1 MFGSEG
7 GNPVIDMLRF
17 ARDLKIRG
25 KLLAVVLPLVLL
37 PVLVIGVIV
46 GYVSE
51 QQAYRGITQAIRADL
66 EHMTQFT
73 LDLLN
78 AHYRQFEVYKEDKRQ
93 TVYRNLAT
101 LVRFAYNIVT
111 VQHEQYVDS
120 QHTLQ
125 EAQGEIRKAFR
136 NISVGETGYL
146 YAMTSK
152 GDLMIHVAQ
161 EGENI
166 LDARDENGRHFIQE
180 MCENALKSQPGEVLY
195 IVYPWRNPILGETRA
210 RNKVVAY
217 MYFQPWDWIVAAGGY
232 LEETYE
238 DVAFEKQALQA
249 LKENILDK
257 AVGATGYIYAM
268 TTRGELTIHPFREGQ
283 NVYDEKD
290 QEGHYFIREMIERK
304 NGWIRYPWR
313 NEADSVTRM
322 KVVRYQ
328 YFAPWDWIVA
338 VGSYENEFYEP
349 ADEIERQIL
358 TSMSLLTFV
367 VGSFAVI
374 LVFVASKFLTDPI
387 QRLIAGVREVKRG
400 RLDTRL
406 AVTTNDELGE
416 LAAEFNRMTEMLRK
430 NKELETTLA
439 QQSKMASLGVLSSEV
454 AHEINNPLG
463 VILGYAAHLEGK
475 MDPDDPGLKYI
486 QQIKRESKR
495 CKNIVQDLLSYARV
509 PKPALEE
516 TDINALL
523 EQIVDFAAHHTDM
536 DTVHIVTHFDPRLP
550 RIRVDGD
557 QIRQVALNL
566 MLNAGAAMPEGGRL
580 VVGTASGD
588 DGWVQLSFQ
597 DSGSGIPPEN
607 LEKIFEPFFTTKT
620 RGTGLGLAI
629 TRTIVEQHGGR
640 IAVASEV
647 GEGTTVTVSLPAHR
661 ESA

>member
-1 MFGSEG
+1 
-7 GNPVIDMLRF
+7 MLRF
-17 ARDLKIRG
+17 MRDLKIRE
-25 KLLAVVLPLVLL
+25 KLLAAVVPLVLL
-37 PVLVIGVIV
+37 PVLSVGVIV

-51 QQAYRGITQAIRADL
+51 QQAYLGITQATRADL

-78 AHYRQFEVYKEDKRQ
+78 AHYQQFEVYKEDKRR
-93 TVYRNLAT
+93 TVYQNLAT
-101 LVRFAYNIVT
+101 LAQFAYNLVA
-111 VQHEQYVDS
+111 VQHEQYAS
-120 QHTLQ
+120 GQHTLEAMQQ
-125 EAQGEIRKAFR
+125 EARKAFK

-152 GDLMIHVAQ
+152 GDLTIHVAQ

-166 LDARDENGRHFIQE
+166 LDAQDEKGRHFIQE
-180 MCENALKSQPGEVLY
+180 MCEKAVAAKPGEVLY
-195 IVYPWRNPILGETRA
+195 IVYPWRNPILGETRP

-217 MYFQPWDWIVAAGGY
+217 MYFQPWDWIIAAGGY

-283 NVYDEKD
+283 NLYDEKD
-290 QEGHYFIREMIERK
+290 QDGHYFIREMIERK

-313 NEADSVTRM
+313 NETDSAPRM
-322 KVVRYQ
+322 KIVRYQ

-349 ADEIERQIL
+349 ANEIERRIWS
-358 TSMSLLTFV
+358 SMGILTFV
-367 VGSFAVI
+367 VGSCAVI
-374 LVFVASKFLTDPI
+374 LVFFVSRFLTDPI

-400 RLDTRL
+400 RLDAQL
-406 AVTTNDELGE
+406 AVTAHDELGE
-416 LAAEFNRMTEMLRK
+416 LAVEFNRMTEILRK
-430 NKELETTLA
+430 NKELEASLA
-439 QQSKMASLGVLSSEV
+439 QQNKMASLGVLSSGV

-463 VILGYAAHLEGK
+463 VILGYAAHLESK
-475 MDPDDPGLKYI
+475 MDPDDPGFKYI
-486 QQIKRESKR
+486 QEIKRESKR

-509 PKPALEE
+509 PKPVLEE

-536 DTVHIVTHFDPRLP
+536 DAVNIVTAFASPLP
-550 RIRVDGD
+550 RIWVDGD
-557 QIRQVALNL
+557 QIRQVAMNL

-580 VVGTASGD
+580 MVGAAAGE
-588 DGWVQLSFQ
+588 DGYVKLTFQ
-597 DSGSGIPPEN
+597 DSGTGIPPDN
-607 LEKIFEPFFTTKT
+607 LEKIFEPFFTTRA

-629 TRTIVEQHGGR
+629 TRTIVEQHGGK
-640 IAVASEV
+640 IEVASEV
-647 GEGTTVTVSLPAHR
+647 GKGTRVTVSLLVHR
-661 ESA
+661 EPT